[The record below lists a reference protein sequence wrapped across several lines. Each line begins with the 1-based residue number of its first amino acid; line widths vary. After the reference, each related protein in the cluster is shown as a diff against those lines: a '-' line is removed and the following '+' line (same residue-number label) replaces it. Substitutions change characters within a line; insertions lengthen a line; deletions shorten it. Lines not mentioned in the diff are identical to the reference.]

1 MVGRGVPPSRRRL
14 FPWLLERLY
23 GERCS
28 SWPNVG
34 YSRVNP
40 VPYRVEEGTHAQLP
54 LGRAEALDV
63 QLPLLL
69 LVRVGFPDVAN
80 PAQLSVLAELV
91 RVDDGRAAGEA
102 FFVDPLELNGF
113 LLVEMPS
120 GESLEES
127 LAHLRRIVGART
139 ITPARLW
146 WIARHKLTEKEMN
159 HDR

>member
-1 MVGRGVPPSRRRL
+1 MNVLEELDAKIADFLAGRYGNLTTEEIEEFREAQADPDGSK
-14 FPWLLERLY
+14 WER
-23 GERCS
+23 E
-28 SWPNVG
+28 
-34 YSRVNP
+34 
-40 VPYRVEEGTHAQLP
+40 H
-54 LGRAEALDV
+54 
-63 QLPLLL
+63 
-69 LVRVGFPDVAN
+69 
-80 PAQLSVLAELV
+80 
-91 RVDDGRAAGEA
+91 AGEA

-120 GESLEES
+120 GESLDES